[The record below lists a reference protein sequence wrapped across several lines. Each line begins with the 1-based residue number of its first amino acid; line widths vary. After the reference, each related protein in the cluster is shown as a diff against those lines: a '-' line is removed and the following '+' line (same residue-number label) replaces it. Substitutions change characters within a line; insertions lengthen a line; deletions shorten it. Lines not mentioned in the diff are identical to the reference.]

1 MGGVVPLKSLV
12 AESEA
17 TSQARDQ
24 LEEYPSY
31 SCFTMWAAQ
40 SAVLLVLVAKALGHG
55 YVYRV
60 ETDNT
65 V

>member
-1 MGGVVPLKSLV
+1 
-12 AESEA
+12 
-17 TSQARDQ
+17 
-24 LEEYPSY
+24 
-31 SCFTMWAAQ
+31 MWAVQ
-40 SAVLLVLVAKALGHG
+40 STVLLALAAKALGHG